1 MKALALLAAVLLIP
15 GPAFANVP
23 DRFWSLLE
31 SQDIVFSEA
40 AALAPAITLIN
51 EPAKHSAGVS
61 VDAKIA
67 GYYKNGKSLDNPN
80 SHHQGKED
88 NNDKGNKT
96 GHVHDNGSDT
106 DTGGGNNSPQIGGE
120 LILNNEFTNGL
131 EHWTSRNAF
140 VASSFGPIT
149 ASALS
154 TDGVFAVAHTGY
166 GEQSNLG
173 YIEQAINVPMSRNG
187 AFKMLFNFVTTEF
200 PYWQGS
206 EYNDYFQ
213 VTLEGPSGKK
223 TFSAAEFLNSTNFS
237 LVTGLPSDVL
247 EGWGWANGGWVGGQT
262 GWQNKSS
269 GSLALKS
276 GIYRLRIS
284 VHDVGDRIVDSAIL
298 VDRVSLR

>member
-1 MKALALLAAVLLIP
+1 MKALALLAAILLIP
-15 GPAFANVP
+15 GPAFANIP

-31 SQDIVFSEA
+31 SRDIVFSEA

-61 VDAKIA
+61 VDAEVA
-67 GYYKNGKSLDNPN
+67 GYYEHGNSLNNPN

-96 GHVHDNGSDT
+96 GHVHAGSDDGSVVT
-106 DTGGGNNSPQIGGE
+106 PPPAIHNGE
-120 LILNNEFTNGL
+120 FILNNEFTNGL

-140 VASSFGPIT
+140 VTSSFGPIK

-166 GEQSNLG
+166 GWNSNHG

-187 AFKMLFNFVTTEF
+187 TFKMLFNFVTTEF

-206 EYNDYFQ
+206 QYNDYFQ

-223 TFSAAEFLNSTNFS
+223 TFSAAEFLNSTSFS
-237 LVTGLPSDVL
+237 LVTGLPNDVL

-284 VHDVGDRIVDSAIL
+284 VHDVGDSIVDSAIL
-298 VDRVSLR
+298 IDRVSLR